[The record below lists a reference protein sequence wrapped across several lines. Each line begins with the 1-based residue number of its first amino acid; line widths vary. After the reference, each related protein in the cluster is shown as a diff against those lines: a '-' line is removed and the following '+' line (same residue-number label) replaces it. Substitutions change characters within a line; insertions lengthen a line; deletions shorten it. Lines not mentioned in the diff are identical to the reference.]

1 MERRIAEGA
10 AALALSRLP
19 DGVHQKKQEEPRRS
33 PDSSRTDMNA
43 TTTEK
48 LTLSK
53 ETLRQL
59 DFTEPQ
65 KPAAP
70 APRLT

>member
-1 MERRIAEGA
+1 
-10 AALALSRLP
+10 
-19 DGVHQKKQEEPRRS
+19 
-33 PDSSRTDMNA
+33 MN
-43 TTTEK
+43 TTPTK
-48 LTLSK
+48 VLTLSK

-59 DFTEPQ
+59 DLADPK